1 MSLLNRQ
8 LYDTSTEAVTPFHL
22 LKKITESKPKD
33 FMISTFNEH
42 CFCIGKQS
50 GSDESFI
57 WPPPTIT
64 ILLTYAATKPGM
76 LVSARTN
83 YT

>member
-33 FMISTFNEH
+33 FMIST
-42 CFCIGKQS
+42 FCIGKQS